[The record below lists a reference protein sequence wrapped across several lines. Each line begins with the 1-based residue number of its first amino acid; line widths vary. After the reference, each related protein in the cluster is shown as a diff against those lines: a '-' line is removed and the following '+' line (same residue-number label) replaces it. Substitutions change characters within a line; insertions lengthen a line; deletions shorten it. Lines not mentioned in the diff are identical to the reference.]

1 MRKAKRVK
9 GKGTGSANGE
19 VVARRKVL
27 KGGLALGLG
36 AMALGSPAKAQRR
49 PEVRWTMATSWPA
62 TIHLHHMAEYWAK
75 KVEEM
80 SGGRMVVDVR
90 PSGAI
95 VGAFEVLDAANTG
108 VVQAMHSWSAYWIGR
123 NPATAFF
130 ASVPFFFTPL
140 SHLAWVYEGGG
151 LQLWQK
157 IYDDLRLNVKVLPCG
172 ITHAEIVGWSHKPLR
187 KLDDWKGLKYRAPGI
202 WGEMLRGL
210 GVAVTTLPAAELYTA
225 MERRVIDATEFN
237 TPYTDQLLR
246 FHEVARYFTG
256 PGMHQPTVLFELVI
270 NKGAWDRLPDDLKA
284 IVEEAARA
292 TTLWGLVHD
301 FHKSM
306 EALDFFRKRG
316 NQQVSVERQTQ
327 WEIYK
332 IAMEYLKKL
341 AETNPTFKQV
351 LDSALAYHRRAAAYE
366 EFMTPIPV
374 REAHRVPPQ
383 YRVL

>member
-1 MRKAKRVK
+1 MKKQVAAQKASKRFR
-9 GKGTGSANGE
+9 TD
-19 VVARRKVL
+19 RRTFL
-27 KGGLALGLG
+27 KAGITLG
-36 AMALGSPAKAQRR
+36 AATLSGQAVAQRR

-62 TIHLHHMAEYWAK
+62 TIHLHHMAQFWAK

-80 SGGRMVVDVR
+80 SGGRMVVDVQ

-95 VGAFEVLDAANTG
+95 VGAFEVLDAAHSG

-123 NPATAFF
+123 NPAAAFF
-130 ASVPFFFTPL
+130 ASVPFLFAPL

-151 LQLWQK
+151 LQFWQK

-172 ITHAEIVGWSHKPLR
+172 ITHAEIVAWSHKPLR
-187 KLDDWKGLKYRAPGI
+187 RLEDWRSLKYRAPGI
-202 WGEMLRGL
+202 WGEILRGL
-210 GVAVTTLPAAELYTA
+210 GVAVVTLPAAELYTA

-237 TPYTDQLLR
+237 TPYTDYLLR

-270 NKGAWDRLPDDLKA
+270 NKTAWDRLPSDLKV

-292 TTLWGLVHD
+292 TTLWSLVYD
-301 FHKSM
+301 LDKSM
-306 EALDFFRKRG
+306 EYIDLFKRRG

-332 IAMEYLKKL
+332 VAMEYLKKQ
-341 AETNPTFKQV
+341 AEANPFFKQV
-351 LDSALAYHRRAAAYE
+351 LDSALSYHRRYAAYDE
-366 EFMTPIPV
+366 LMTPIPV
-374 REAHRVPPQ
+374 REAHRVPQP
-383 YRVL
+383 YRVI